1 MSQRRMLRPGEAGK
15 LARASQLLS
24 DEARFQTH
32 TVWLQSLNSGR
43 TRGAKPDAGTRVRKV
58 RQGEGRLTRPAD
70 ACCGGRSQ
78 GDAFLFILS
87 SWRWAVPFSERG
99 RAGGRE
105 LRVCSGQAKREKR
118 SLRPGRART
127 VDSEDSVGGAGRERA
142 CHLLGRQ

>member
-99 RAGGRE
+99 RAGGKE
-105 LRVCSGQAKREKR
+105 LWVCSGQAKREKR
-118 SLRPGRART
+118 SLRPSRERT